1 MKPEINTM
9 HGYFLPRIALA
20 AAGAL
25 LMTWSLT
32 ARAQEPPPAPVRVS
46 LAEVRS
52 MASTVL
58 APGTVVSRQDA
69 AVAAEVPGRLTWV
82 ADVGVEVEAGDVIA
96 RIDDHRLQLQ
106 LQDNEATIRRL
117 EASLAYS
124 DKQLTRQRQLASQNI
139 AAKNA
144 LDEIEAQRDMTAQ
157 DLVQARVA
165 RDQTLY
171 QIDNSSIRAPFGGRI
186 VERYRDAGE
195 YIQVGGEAARL
206 VDTRN
211 VEVRAQAPLSA
222 AAHISEGME
231 VSVREGQ
238 HERRSPIRAVIPV
251 GDERS
256 RMIEVRIALDGA
268 DWVIG
273 SAVRVA
279 LPVEE
284 PVEVVA
290 VPRDALVLRQNAIFV
305 FRLNDD
311 DTVDQ
316 VAVTTGVGSGSF
328 IEVRGEIRGGDP
340 VVIRGAERLRPGQ
353 RVMIARDEAASAEE
367 LRLVQQ
373 QT

>member
-1 MKPEINTM
+1 MNPEVIKM
-9 HGYFLPRIALA
+9 QGYFLPRFALA
-20 AAGAL
+20 ATGAL
-25 LMTWSLT
+25 LLVWSMS
-32 ARAQEPPPAPVRVS
+32 ARAQEPPPAPVKVS

-106 LQDNEATIRRL
+106 LKDNEATIRRL
-117 EASLAYS
+117 EASLSYS
-124 DKQLTRQRQLASQNI
+124 DKQLARQRQLASQNI

-165 RDQTLY
+165 REQTLY
-171 QIDNSSIRAPFGGRI
+171 QIENSSIQAPFGGRI

-195 YIQVGGEAARL
+195 YIPVGGEAVRL

-211 VEVRAQAPLSA
+211 VEVRAQAPLSV

-231 VSVREGQ
+231 VSVREGKR
-238 HERRSPIRAVIPV
+238 EKRSPIRAVIPV

-279 LPVEE
+279 LPEEE

-316 VAVTTGVGSGSF
+316 VAVTTGIGNGTY
-328 IEVRGEIRGGDP
+328 IEVRGGIRGGEP
-340 VVIRGAERLRPGQ
+340 VVVRGAERLRPGQ

-367 LRLVQQ
+367 LRFAQ

>member
-1 MKPEINTM
+1 MQ
-9 HGYFLPRIALA
+9 GYFLPRFALA
-20 AAGAL
+20 ATGAL
-25 LMTWSLT
+25 LLVWSLS
-32 ARAQEPPPAPVRVS
+32 ARAQEAAPAPVKVS

-69 AVAAEVPGRLTWV
+69 ALAAEVSGRLTWV
-82 ADVGVEVEAGDVIA
+82 ADVGVEVESGDVVA

-106 LQDNEATIRRL
+106 LKENDATIRRL
-117 EASLAYS
+117 ETSLSLS
-124 DKQLTRQRQLASQNI
+124 DKQLARQRQLASQNI

-157 DLVQARVA
+157 DLIQARIA

-171 QIDNSSIRAPFGGRI
+171 QIENSSIRAPFGGRI
-186 VERYRDAGE
+186 VERFRDAGE
-195 YIQVGGEAARL
+195 YIPVGGEVARL

-211 VEVRAQAPLSA
+211 VEVRAQAPLSVA
-222 AAHISEGME
+222 SHITEGLE
-231 VSVREGQ
+231 VSVRDGRRET
-238 HERRSPIRAVIPV
+238 RSPIRAVIPV

-256 RMIEVRIALDGA
+256 RMIEVRISLDGS

-273 SAVRVA
+273 SPVRVA
-279 LPVEE
+279 LPEEE

-316 VAVTTGVGSGSF
+316 VVVTTGVGNGSF
-328 IEVRGEIRGGDP
+328 IEVRGDIRGGEP
-340 VVIRGAERLRPGQ
+340 VVVRGAERLQSGQ
-353 RVMIARDEAASAEE
+353 RVMVARDEAASAEE
-367 LRLVQQ
+367 LKVAQ

>member
-1 MKPEINTM
+1 VK
-9 HGYFLPRIALA
+9 
-20 AAGAL
+20 
-25 LMTWSLT
+25 
-32 ARAQEPPPAPVRVS
+32 VS

-69 AVAAEVPGRLTWV
+69 ALAAEVSGRLTWV
-82 ADVGVEVEAGDVIA
+82 ADIGVEVESGDVVA

-106 LQDNEATIRRL
+106 LKENDATIRRL
-117 EASLAYS
+117 ETSLSLS
-124 DKQLTRQRQLASQNI
+124 DKQLARQRQLASQNI
-139 AAKNA
+139 AARNA

-157 DLVQARVA
+157 DLVQARIA

-171 QIDNSSIRAPFGGRI
+171 QIENSSVRAPFGGRI

-195 YIQVGGEAARL
+195 YIPVGGEVARL

-211 VEVRAQAPLSA
+211 VEVRAQAPLSVA
-222 AAHISEGME
+222 SHITEGLE
-231 VSVREGQ
+231 VSVRDG
-238 HERRSPIRAVIPV
+238 RRETRSAIRAVIPV

-256 RMIEVRIALDGA
+256 RMIEVRISLDGT

-273 SAVRVA
+273 SPVRVA
-279 LPVEE
+279 LPEEE

-316 VAVTTGVGSGSF
+316 VVVTTGIGNGSF
-328 IEVRGEIRGGDP
+328 IEVRGDIRGGEP
-340 VVIRGAERLRPGQ
+340 VVVRGAERLQSGQ
-353 RVMIARDEAASAEE
+353 RVMVARDEAASAEE
-367 LRLVQQ
+367 LKIAQ

>member
-1 MKPEINTM
+1 
-9 HGYFLPRIALA
+9 
-20 AAGAL
+20 
-25 LMTWSLT
+25 
-32 ARAQEPPPAPVRVS
+32 
-46 LAEVRS
+46 VRS

-58 APGTVVSRQDA
+58 APGTIVSRQDA
-69 AVAAEVPGRLTWV
+69 AVAAEVSGRLTWV
-82 ADVGVEVEAGDVIA
+82 ADVGAEVDAGDVIA
-96 RIDDHRLQLQ
+96 RIEDHRLQLQ
-106 LQDNEATIRRL
+106 RKDNEATIRRL
-117 EASLAYS
+117 EASLSYS

-165 RDQTLY
+165 REQTLY
-171 QIDNSSIRAPFGGRI
+171 QIENSSIRAPFGGRI

-195 YIQVGGEAARL
+195 YIPVGGEVTRL

-211 VEVRAQAPLSA
+211 VEVRAQAPLSVA
-222 AAHISEGME
+222 NHISEGME
-231 VSVREGQ
+231 VSVREGRREQ
-238 HERRSPIRAVIPV
+238 RSPIRAVIPV

-256 RMIEVRIALDGA
+256 RMIEVRIALDGGN
-268 DWVIG
+268 WVIG

-279 LPVEE
+279 LPSEE
-284 PVEVVA
+284 PIEVVA

-316 VAVTTGVGSGSF
+316 VAVTTGIGNGTF
-328 IEVRGEIRGGDP
+328 IEVRGDIRGGEP
-340 VVIRGAERLRPGQ
+340 VVVRGAERLRPGQ
-353 RVMIARDEAASAEE
+353 RVMISRDEAASAEE
-367 LRLVQQ
+367 LRVAQ